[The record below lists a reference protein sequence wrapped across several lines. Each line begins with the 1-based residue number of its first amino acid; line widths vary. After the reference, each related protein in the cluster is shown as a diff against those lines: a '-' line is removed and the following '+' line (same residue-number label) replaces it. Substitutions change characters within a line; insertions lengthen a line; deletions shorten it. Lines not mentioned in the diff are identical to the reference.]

1 MARSSRLWLSLHL
14 GLGLAW
20 IALLASRASTASGV
34 GATGLQVFV
43 MLVVAGWLPSWALAA
58 WQVMHRCWR
67 SLLFSDLLWAGVL
80 VLMAISLFQ
89 PLFFFNV
96 AWFVPL
102 ALIAAGRDERAV
114 DSASA
119 FRSNHAMTYGTSC
132 RQRKLIFQKEPDPSG
147 SYAR

>member
-34 GATGLQVFV
+34 GATGPQVFV

-58 WQVMHRCWR
+58 WQVKHRRWR
-67 SLLFSDLLWAGVL
+67 SLLLSDLLGAGVL
-80 VLMAISLFQ
+80 VLLAISLYL

-96 AWFVPL
+96 AWFLPL
-102 ALIAAGRDERAV
+102 ALLPRGVLSEL
-114 DSASA
+114 
-119 FRSNHAMTYGTSC
+119 
-132 RQRKLIFQKEPDPSG
+132 LIRLLPSG
-147 SYAR
+147 RITP